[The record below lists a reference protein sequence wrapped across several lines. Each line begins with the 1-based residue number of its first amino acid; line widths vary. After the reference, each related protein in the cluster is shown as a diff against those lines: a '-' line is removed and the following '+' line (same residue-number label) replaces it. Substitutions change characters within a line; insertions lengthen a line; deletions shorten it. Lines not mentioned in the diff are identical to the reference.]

1 MTYRQAIEIIY
12 AQYPAAIERYDPGF
26 GWRIL
31 SDSDGS
37 EFSIPLGPHCLDR
50 EQAMVVAA
58 ENLKR

>member
-12 AQYPAAIERYDPGF
+12 AQYPAAIARYDPGF
-26 GWRIL
+26 GWHIL

-50 EQAMVVAA
+50 V
-58 ENLKR
+58 KS